1 MEGLVY
7 KGDLL
12 SEKNCGHE
20 HGGRA
25 HEMRVGIP
33 EFDFV

>member
-12 SEKNCGHE
+12 SVEIAGVMNWVLVRYTLE
-20 HGGRA
+20 
-25 HEMRVGIP
+25 VQS
-33 EFDFV
+33 FT